1 MSGFAPKKEFVVR
14 PAASEDIDA
23 LLNLY
28 EEVAAEGRYI
38 AAEVPVDREKRRPG
52 WLEFIQGDD
61 GAMFVAELGGEIVG
75 SASVDGKGLAHLG
88 MFVDKAHR
96 GFGIGFGLLEACI
109 DWARDVG
116 AHKITL
122 EVWPHNEAAIALYEK
137 FGFEREGYL
146 RRHWRRQSGE
156 LWDSVV
162 MGLLLEGE

>member
-1 MSGFAPKKEFVVR
+1 MSGFAPKKEIVVR
-14 PAASEDIDA
+14 LAGPEDVDA
-23 LLNLY
+23 LLDLY
-28 EEVAAEGRYI
+28 EAVAAEGRYI
-38 AAEVPVDREKRRPG
+38 AAELPIDREAIRPR
-52 WLEFIQGDD
+52 WTEAIGDPD
-61 GAMFVAELGGEIVG
+61 GALFVAETHGEILG
-75 SASVDGKGLAHLG
+75 SAGVQGRALAHLG
-88 MFVDKAHR
+88 MQVAEAHR
-96 GFGIGFGLLEACI
+96 GRGVGSSLLEAGI
-109 DWARDVG
+109 GWAKQVG